1 MQNSIN
7 LKEND
12 PFAKNSLLTTHISK
26 AIFAPKDQNDY
37 GAE

>member
-12 PFAKNSLLTTHISK
+12 PFAKNSHLTTHMNK
-26 AIFAPKDQNDY
+26 ALFAAKDQNDY